1 MLQGSQGIARGSS
14 TDVRGSREAT
24 GDPPDFRMLLGLQ
37 KGTQCIFLKCHIE
50 KIPLPNTTQAR
61 TTRECFWLYPGT
73 PAGPGRSG
81 QNHHWAP
88 LTSSVPLDRSHSA
101 NQGECRGMLGPER
114 AGERASLNQLSYHW
128 AESPDDPHQG
138 ILGCWRAH
146 RWENLPGLTGSLKQ
160 LPRAHVSGD

>member
-1 MLQGSQGIARGSS
+1 
-14 TDVRGSREAT
+14 
-24 GDPPDFRMLLGLQ
+24 MLLGLQ

-61 TTRECFWLYPGT
+61 STRECSWPCPGT

-81 QNHHWAP
+81 QNHHRAP
-88 LTSSVPLDRSHSA
+88 LTSSMPLDRSHSP
-101 NQGECRGMLGPER
+101 NQGECHGMLGPEC
-114 AGERASLNQLSYHW
+114 AGERASPDQLSYHW
-128 AESPDDPHQG
+128 AQSPDVPLQG
-138 ILGCWRAH
+138 ILGHRRAH